1 MTDRTKGLLKMA
13 VLLATLLTGVL
24 LIRLTPLGDLVSR
37 EGIAQGVE
45 VLRSSPWA
53 PLLFVP
59 AYAAAVGLG
68 IPGTLLTLAGGA
80 VFGLWWGTAFNW
92 LGATIGANLAYALA
106 RFLGREGLG
115 QLLGEKSKR
124 WPAMERLD
132 SAVGK
137 HGFRGMLTL
146 RLIPVAPFNA
156 LNFGGGLVGMP
167 WPSYALATGLGILP
181 GTFVYTM
188 FADALLQGSTEAS
201 RQAFVRVLVSGAL
214 LILLS
219 FLPSILTRLRVKLPG
234 AGIALLVAAFLVPA
248 PTEARGQPLPDH
260 SSFTQLLT
268 EFVRPPLVDY
278 ARLKEGR
285 WRLDAYLREL
295 AGTDPITLAESPR
308 PVRLAFWINAY
319 NACMLKRVVD
329 HYPIQKKRS
338 FLGGLANALAR
349 RPDNSVW
356 QIDDVFQGEHCEI
369 AGSPRSQ
376 DHIEH
381 EIIRPMGDPRIH
393 FAVNCAAKSCPPLAP
408 AAYQPATLDEQLDRA
423 TKNLVDD
430 PRHFLLVTEGSP
442 KVRLSRVL
450 DWYGEDFGGE
460 RGVLTF
466 LSKYLADEE
475 REILLD
481 DAIEVEYF
489 SYDWSLNDLSR

>member
-1 MTDRTKGLLKMA
+1 MTDRTKGLLK
-13 VLLATLLTGVL
+13 VILLLATILAGVL
-24 LIRLTPLGDLVSR
+24 LIRLTPLGDLVTR
-37 EGIAQGVE
+37 EGIGQGIE
-45 VLRSSPWA
+45 LLRSSSWA

-92 LGATIGANLAYALA
+92 LGAIIGANLAYALA
-106 RFLGREGLG
+106 RFLGREGMS
-115 QLLGEKSKR
+115 QLLGEKSKG

-132 SAVGK
+132 NAVK
-137 HGFRGMLTL
+137 NHGFRGMLTL
-146 RLIPVAPFNA
+146 RLVPVAPFNA

-167 WPSYALATGLGILP
+167 WPTYALATGLGILP

-201 RQAFVRVLVSGAL
+201 REAFIRVLVSGAL

-219 FLPSILTRLRVKLPG
+219 FLPSILTRMKVKLPG
-234 AGIALLVAAFLVPA
+234 VGVALAASAVLA
-248 PTEARGQPLPDH
+248 PTPEEALGQTLPDH
-260 SSFTQLLT
+260 SSFSRVLSEVVQ
-268 EFVRPPLVDY
+268 PPLVDY
-278 ARLKEGR
+278 ARLKEER

-308 PVRLAFWINAY
+308 AVRLAFWINAY
-319 NACMLKRVVD
+319 NGCMLKRVVD

-338 FLGGLANALAR
+338 FFGGLANALAG

-376 DHIEH
+376 DQIEH

-393 FAVNCAAKSCPPLAP
+393 FAVNCAARSCPPLAP
-408 AAYQPATLDEQLDRA
+408 EAYSPDTLDEQLDRA
-423 TKNLVDD
+423 TRNLLED
-430 PRHFLLVTEGSP
+430 PDHFLPLIEGSP
-442 KVRLSRVL
+442 RVRLSRVL

-466 LSKYLADEE
+466 LSRYVADDLKDL
-475 REILLD
+475 LLD
-481 DAIEVEYF
+481 EAIRVEYF